1 MSDEE
6 DAGEAGAKEI
16 TLSRVRLDLWTHFDR
31 GGKYKSCTQSEAF
44 CKFCEA
50 HSSFDGVRVA
60 IRGERKYMTEHLQK
74 CRHVPAAVHR
84 ALFKAEIVEHEKLMA
99 RAFASANLPYAAI
112 ENPEVVEWLKWLR
125 PGIQFPT
132 QRVLRGRIIRQHA
145 QTAQKAMEAALNGK
159 RFLTLTFDGFKNVS
173 KRNILGAAVTWRDET
188 DGQVE
193 NYVIAADDVST
204 EGSTADD
211 VVVYASK
218 WIDTVTNKYNADLG
232 FSVCDSASYNVK
244 ARRILSLKFPRILFE
259 SCKAHQINLVVKDML
274 QLGMF
279 VPTCKSALKVV
290 SHFNQNIVSLGRLRK
305 SQLATE
311 KKQLPFRSQPT
322 HDGTPIITA
331 SALCWTAKKVY
342 GSSSSQVMAVAKEIP
357 DEMVC
362 TILDDIT
369 FWGNLKKVEH
379 ILKPVVSAQG
389 QLEKDGCTLSDV
401 MTAMYELY
409 HCFKIVDD
417 GALSDNLTAALENRW
432 MKFFT
437 PSLLVLAAVL
447 DYSKR
452 LEFFRPRD
460 ERLTWQTVAF
470 LASKYY
476 EKVFGR
482 KPTSLLRSFTMY
494 KNWIQPF
501 AKDTVKQFDNPFYF
515 WSLIDDQH
523 SELRDL
529 AIFLLSGGVHSAY
542 LERYWS
548 RYAYIN
554 TDIRNRLTTASVMNA
569 ALIAHHA
576 KRDRRQKEKREKKD
590 AKTLAAAFDM
600 EDEELEIVGTSGGTV
615 FGVSGDAD
623 GGPDDGESTD
633 FDSLVAFYCELVN
646 ACDEENTLNS
656 NDADFYSLDDLFG
669 G

>member
-1 MSDEE
+1 
-6 DAGEAGAKEI
+6 
-16 TLSRVRLDLWTHFDR
+16 
-31 GGKYKSCTQSEAF
+31 
-44 CKFCEA
+44 
-50 HSSFDGVRVA
+50 
-60 IRGERKYMTEHLQK
+60 MTEHLQK
-74 CRHVPAAVHR
+74 CRHVPAAVRATVSSPSAHPPGKRKLPDVQENARDAKSSKITSFVDR

-311 KKQLPFRSQPT
+311 KKTIAISKPTDTRWYSYYNCFR
-322 HDGTPIITA
+322 
-331 SALCWTAKKVY
+331 ALLDSKK
-342 GSSSSQVMAVAKEIP
+342 SLRVMAVAKEIP

-482 KPTSLLRSFTMY
+482 KPTSFLRSFTMY